1 MPSVLVI
8 KYGNRFFRRR
18 ALRFFTAAACIL
30 ILAVTLSTEPASAL
44 DDHDAF
50 LKEYMRQVYKEKP
63 PVIPKEKMYSK
74 NNVIYCTGTSNAA
87 VLNNNAANMMEDGE
101 YNSAK
106 KLLDRGLRRA
116 PLFFPFLYNRGSCS
130 LYLKEYE
137 HGLIFLKRAKNM
149 LPEFSHTYL
158 QMGYIHELMGDND
171 TAIEYFRKALKVN
184 SRELLSFI
192 LIGDIYYNRRQVKTA
207 EKYYKASLKIDPEY
221 PNGLVGIAKIHFY
234 RNEFYSC
241 IIVIKSINMEEEYDK
256 ALHYYYAES
265 SYKLRDYK
273 TAYEQYKTLLKFKND
288 KFFIT
293 HARSLIQHKLNLAQR
308 FVNK

>member
-1 MPSVLVI
+1 MPPVHVI
-8 KYGNRFFRRR
+8 ISRHRPSLPDAAAPRI
-18 ALRFFTAAACIL
+18 AAACIV
-30 ILAVTLSTEPASAL
+30 IIAVVFSAASAYSL
-44 DDHDAF
+44 EDHDAF

-63 PVIPKEKMYSK
+63 PVIPKETMYSK
-74 NNVIYCTGTSNAA
+74 NNVIYCTGTSKAA
-87 VLNNNAANMMEDGE
+87 VLNNNAAGLMEEGE

-106 KLLDRGLRRA
+106 ALLDRGLRRA

-137 HGLIFLKRAKNM
+137 HGLIFLKRAKNI
-149 LPEFSHTYL
+149 LPEFSKTYL
-158 QMGYIHELMGDND
+158 QMGYIHELMGDD
-171 TAIEYFRKALKVN
+171 DMAVEYFRKALRVN
-184 SRELLSFI
+184 TGELLSFI
-192 LIGDIYYNRRQVKTA
+192 LIGDIYYNRRQIKTA
-207 EKYYKASLKIDPEY
+207 EKYYNASLKIDPEY

-234 RNEFYSC
+234 RKEYYSC

-265 SYKLRDYK
+265 SYKLQDYK

-293 HARSLIQHKLNLAQR
+293 HARSLIKHKLDLARR
-308 FVNK
+308 FVAK

>member
-1 MPSVLVI
+1 MPSVLDI
-8 KYGNRFFRRR
+8 GAPASILWRTAAAFR
-18 ALRFFTAAACIL
+18 AAAACIVT
-30 ILAVTLSTEPASAL
+30 IAVVLSASPATAR

-50 LKEYMRQVYKEKP
+50 LMEYMRQVREEKP
-63 PVIPKEKMYSK
+63 PVIPKETMYSK
-74 NNVIYCTGTSNAA
+74 NNVIYCTGTSKAA
-87 VLNNNAANMMEDGE
+87 ALNNDAANMMEEGE

-106 KLLDRGLRRA
+106 TLLDRGLQRA

-130 LYLKEYE
+130 LYLKEYR
-137 HGLIFLKRAKNM
+137 HGLIFLKRAKNV
-149 LPEFSHTYL
+149 LPRFSKTYL

-171 TAIEYFRKALKVN
+171 AAIGYFRKALKVN
-184 SRELLSFI
+184 SMELLSFI
-192 LIGDIYYNRRQVKTA
+192 LIGDIYYNRRQIKTA
-207 EKYYKASLKIDPEY
+207 EKYYNASLTIDPEY
-221 PNGLVGIAKIHFY
+221 PNGLVGTAKIHFY

-241 IIVIKSINMEEEYDK
+241 IIVIKSINMGEEYDK

-273 TAYEQYKTLLKFKND
+273 TAYEQYKILLKFKND

-293 HARSLIQHKLNLAQR
+293 HARSLIKHKLDLAQR